1 MVPPV
6 VLYCS
11 PLLSVSAFVTRSG
24 FHKPA
29 FLFSTQK
36 SNKSFRTEWSD
47 IMTWWRVHNVPPLH
61 ALNCRQHNDPE
72 RSSAKML
79 LESISGP
86 FNLPEPEKSRG
97 EDILIAL
104 PPHCVAYIVTWIFM
118 RHQMCRELIPVH
130 FSTAEDSHHPHL
142 ILFIIYPYRL
152 MLLCWSDVCEISCHL
167 VVTKN
172 AAKRVRDCVSN
183 IQKECVLQ
191 G

>member
-1 MVPPV
+1 MLLPLAWKSV
-6 VLYCS
+6 VCNDQLITATVALNGSACSAALQPDSAYS

-36 SNKSFRTEWSD
+36 SNNSFRTEWSD

-86 FNLPEPEKSRG
+86 FNLLEPEKSSG

-118 RHQMCRELIPVH
+118 RHQMCRKLIPVH
-130 FSTAEDSHHPHL
+130 FSIAEDSHHPHL
-142 ILFIIYPYRL
+142 LLFIIYL
-152 MLLCWSDVCEISCHL
+152 
-167 VVTKN
+167 T
-172 AAKRVRDCVSN
+172 
-183 IQKECVLQ
+183 